1 MGRQEESGAGAH
13 MAAVCVWGGGVV
25 GPDDGWKIR
34 VIPRELCVSAF
45 LCSRQ

>member
-1 MGRQEESGAGAH
+1 MC
-13 MAAVCVWGGGVV
+13 VCGGGGVV